1 MSAEGGAGTGGSPGE
16 SLSIMY
22 STLLRNYEAAKEDNS
37 HLRRNCDE
45 LVASHAASLSKME
58 QMQDEISRYKKLYH
72 DMLTERNQFNQQCT
86 QAIRQ
91 WDQALR
97 ERNDYKDALV
107 KVRIYIS
114 FYILVSDRA
123 DVRVYVNLKELQ
135 CCSRSVSI

>member
-1 MSAEGGAGTGGSPGE
+1 MSAEGGAGGGGGPGD

-58 QMQDEISRYKKLYH
+58 HMQDEISRYKKLYQ

-107 KVRIYIS
+107 KVGFHFLS
-114 FYILVSDRA
+114 SDN
-123 DVRVYVNLKELQ
+123 V
-135 CCSRSVSI
+135 

>member
-1 MSAEGGAGTGGSPGE
+1 MSAEGAAGGGGGPGE

-45 LVASHAASLSKME
+45 LVASHAASIAKME
-58 QMQDEISRYKKLYH
+58 HMQDEISRYKKLYQ

-107 KVRIYIS
+107 KVRVCHFM
-114 FYILVSDRA
+114 FYLLVSCSCMF
-123 DVRVYVNLKELQ
+123 NL
-135 CCSRSVSI
+135 

>member
-1 MSAEGGAGTGGSPGE
+1 MSAEGSAGGGGGPGD

-58 QMQDEISRYKKLYH
+58 HMQDEISRYKKLYQ

-107 KVRIYIS
+107 KVGWIWWS
-114 FYILVSDRA
+114 FFCFQFSM
-123 DVRVYVNLKELQ
+123 
-135 CCSRSVSI
+135 